1 MMSNDGFKAQF
12 EEIRDIIGSHERFL
26 ILGHIDPD
34 GDCLGSMFALGRFLE
49 RSGKQV
55 RCYAP
60 GEIAAIY
67 KRLAGYELLAMR
79 DELPRFDHEVVF
91 TLDSPTPAR
100 TSDLI
105 EPDDGQLVVNIDH
118 HPTNELYG
126 KINIV
131 EGSTSAAAILVYRL
145 ISFIDPD
152 SIDEEIADYLYL
164 GIMMDTGGFRFQNTN
179 SEALACAAELV
190 DLGARPHDLAQEFLF
205 MKGYDSLKLLGI
217 ALGSLE
223 LHCDGRLAVMVITQE
238 MLAESGGSM
247 NDTEGFVDYPASIE
261 SIELCALMREI
272 GDREIRVSLRSRS
285 ELDVSGLAEQ
295 YGGGGHRKAAGLTIH
310 DSLESARSRIID
322 DLASMLAPCSGRA
335 AGGDQIG

>member
-1 MMSNDGFKAQF
+1 MREDCFREQF
-12 EEIRDIIGSHERFL
+12 EAIEDIIKRHERFL

-34 GDCLGSMFALGRFLE
+34 GDCLGSMFALARFLE
-49 RSGKQV
+49 GSGKRV

-67 KRLAGYELLAMR
+67 KRLGAADLLAGR
-79 DELPRFDHEVVF
+79 EELPGFDHEAVF

-105 EPDDGQLVVNIDH
+105 EPDDGQLVINIDH
-118 HPTNELYG
+118 HPTNEQYG

-145 ISFIDPD
+145 LSFIDPEG
-152 SIDEEIADYLYL
+152 IDAEIADYLYL
-164 GIMMDTGGFRFQNTN
+164 GIMMDTGGFRFQNTDR
-179 SEALACAAELV
+179 EALACAAELV
-190 DLGARPHDLAQEFLF
+190 DMGARPHDLAQEFLF
-205 MKGYDSLKLLGI
+205 MKGYDSLKLLGK

-223 LHCDGRLAVMVITQE
+223 LRCDGRLAVMVVTQS

-261 SIELCALMREI
+261 SIELCALFREI
-272 GDREIRVSLRSRS
+272 GEKEIRVSLRSRS
-285 ELDVSGLAEQ
+285 EFDVSGLAEQ

-310 DSLESARSRIID
+310 DDLQTAKSTIID
-322 DLASMLAPCSGRA
+322 DLAGLLGPC
-335 AGGDQIG
+335 GDAVRGEK